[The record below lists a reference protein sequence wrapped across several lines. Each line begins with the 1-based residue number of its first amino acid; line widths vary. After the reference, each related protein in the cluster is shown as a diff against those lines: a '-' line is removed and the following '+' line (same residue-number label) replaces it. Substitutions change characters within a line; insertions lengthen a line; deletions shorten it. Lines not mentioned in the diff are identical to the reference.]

1 MYTLTTR
8 MVIYVEAARSYPDQQ
23 FGNMSGQAIFPDK
36 LNLGVRKVAFTAQ
49 DVHHKILEITA
60 DDSPFALR
68 NFDVDGESVKGFAN
82 APADLVQLL
91 QAGRA
96 HGSAT
101 FIVYEGRA
109 LSFDDFFHQVD
120 VLGSQL
126 QSNFGLGKGD
136 RMAIA
141 MRNSPEW
148 AIAFV
153 AAALC
158 GAVIVPLNSWGKTD
172 ELLYGLDDC
181 GASIL
186 VCDSQRFALIETSMD
201 DTALQVIVV
210 EPANE
215 PQQENVNSFDAV
227 LARGQAAAFE
237 IAEVDANDPAII
249 IYTSGSTGFPKGA
262 VQRHVSVSQALMNMY
277 FLGMLTQSLEGPR
290 ELRGGAEQETPL
302 LTVPLFHGTGLVSGL
317 LMPLQLGQ
325 KVVMMYKW
333 DTEGALKLIEQEK
346 ITGLTSVPAVLQ
358 ELFTHP
364 DYDKYDTSSLFRVG
378 AAGAATPEGLPELIE
393 SKIDK
398 VSRSAGWGMTETMSV
413 GATQSGE
420 IYNLNPAASGI
431 QSPLVELRFVGSDG
445 QSVPEGE
452 IGEIQ
457 IRGITVCAGYW
468 RRPEASEEITDGS
481 WMKTG
486 DLGRL
491 DDDGFLHI
499 TGRIKE
505 IVIRGGEN
513 IYPGEIENVAYGLEP
528 VQEVVVF
535 GVPDAAMGEEMVMV
549 AYAKPSAAVSADD
562 LRAHIAARL
571 AAYKVPKTIE
581 LVNEPLPQNAS
592 GKLFKRKIRDEYI
605 AANLAG
611 TSSE

>member
-1 MYTLTTR
+1 M
-8 MVIYVEAARSYPDQQ
+8 
-23 FGNMSGQAIFPDK
+23 
-36 LNLGVRKVAFTAQ
+36 AFTAQ
-49 DVHHKILEITA
+49 DVHNKVIEITA
-60 DDSPFALR
+60 QDAPFALR
-68 NFDVDGESVKGFAN
+68 DFDVDGQLLKGFVN

-96 HGSAT
+96 HGSKT
-101 FIVYEGRA
+101 FIVYEERR
-109 LSFDDFFHQVD
+109 LSFDEFFRQVD
-120 VLGSQL
+120 ILGSQL
-126 QSNFGLGKGD
+126 QNTYGINKGD
-136 RMAIA
+136 RVAIA

-172 ELLYGLDDC
+172 ELLYGIEDS
-181 GASIL
+181 GANLL
-186 VCDSQRFALIETSMD
+186 VCDTQRYALIENSLS
-201 DTALQVIVV
+201 ALPLQIIVV
-210 EPANE
+210 EPAGAL
-215 PQQENVNSFDAV
+215 QQDKVSSFEAI
-227 LARGQAAAFE
+227 LARGPVGNFD
-237 IAEVDANDPAII
+237 IVDAAPNDSAII
-249 IYTSGSTGFPKGA
+249 IYTSGSTGHPKGA

-277 FLGMLTQSLEGPR
+277 FLGMLTMSMEGPR
-290 ELRGGAEQETPL
+290 ELRGGAKQETPL

-346 ITGLTSVPAVLQ
+346 VTGLTSVPAVLQ
-358 ELFTHP
+358 NLFTHP
-364 DYDKYDTSSLFRVG
+364 AYDSYDTSSLFRVG
-378 AAGAATPEGLPELIE
+378 AAGAATPEGLPALIE

-413 GATQSGE
+413 GTTMSGE
-420 IYNLNPAASGI
+420 IYNLNPAASGLL
-431 QSPLVELRFVGSDG
+431 SPLVELRFVNTDG
-445 QSVPEGE
+445 QPLPQGE
-452 IGEIQ
+452 VGEIQ

-468 RRPEASEEITDGS
+468 QRPEASAEIRDGS

-491 DDDGFLHI
+491 DGDGFLHI

-513 IYPGEIENVAYGLEP
+513 IYPGEIENVAYSLGA

-535 GVPDAAMGEEMVMV
+535 GIPDAKMGEEMVMV
-549 AYAKPSAAVSADD
+549 AYVKATAGVSVDE
-562 LRAHIAARL
+562 LRAHLGSKL
-571 AAYKVPKTIE
+571 AAYKVPKHIDI
-581 LVNEPLPQNAS
+581 VDGPLPQNAS
-592 GKLFKRKIRDEYI
+592 GKLFKRKIREEY
-605 AANLAG
+605 LA
-611 TSSE
+611 TRSA

>member
-1 MYTLTTR
+1 M
-8 MVIYVEAARSYPDQQ
+8 
-23 FGNMSGQAIFPDK
+23 
-36 LNLGVRKVAFTAQ
+36 AFTAQ
-49 DVHHKILEITA
+49 DVHDKILEITA
-60 DDSPFALR
+60 DDAPFALR
-68 NFDVDGESVKGFAN
+68 EFDVDGQLLKGFVN

-91 QAGRA
+91 QAGRG
-96 HGSAT
+96 HGSKT
-101 FIVYEGRA
+101 FIVYEGRR
-109 LSFDDFFHQVD
+109 LSFDQFFEQVD
-120 VLGSQL
+120 ILGSQL
-126 QSNFGLGKGD
+126 QTHYGVGRGD
-136 RMAIA
+136 RIAIA
-141 MRNSPEW
+141 MRNAPEW

-172 ELLYGLDDC
+172 ELLYGLQDC

-186 VCDSQRFALIETSMD
+186 VCDSQRFGLIEHSLED
-201 DTALQVIVV
+201 LALQLIVV
-210 EPANE
+210 EPVADPQSEKVSSFAN
-215 PQQENVNSFDAV
+215 V
-227 LARGQAAAFE
+227 LARGLAEPFN
-237 IAEVDANDPAII
+237 IAKVAPNDSAII

-262 VQRHVSVSQALMNMY
+262 IQRHVSVSQALMNMY
-277 FLGMLTQSLEGPR
+277 FLGMLTMAMEGPR
-290 ELRGGAEQETPL
+290 ELRGGSEQETPL

-333 DTEGALKLIEQEK
+333 DTEDALKLIESEK

-358 ELFTHP
+358 NLFTHP
-364 DYDKYDTSSLFRVG
+364 AYEQYDTSSLFRVG

-413 GATQSGE
+413 GTTMSGE

-431 QSPLVELRFVGSDG
+431 QSPLVELRFVGADG
-445 QSVPEGE
+445 KPLPQGE

-468 RRPEASEEITDGS
+468 NRPEASAEIRDGS

-486 DLGRL
+486 DLGKL
-491 DDDGFLHI
+491 DSDGFLHI

-513 IYPGEIENVAYGLEP
+513 IYPGEIENVAYSLEP
-528 VQEVVVF
+528 IQEVVVF
-535 GVPDAAMGEEMVMV
+535 GIPDADMGEEMVMV
-549 AYAKPSAAVSADD
+549 AYAKPSAGISADD
-562 LRAHIAARL
+562 LRAHVTTKL
-571 AAYKVPKTIE
+571 AAYKVPKYID
-581 LVNEPLPQNAS
+581 LVEEPLPQNAS
-592 GKLFKRKIRDEYI
+592 GKLFKRKIQEEYL
-605 AANLAG
+605 ATKAN
-611 TSSE
+611 